1 MWEGVSHKCFVM
13 DLNGL
18 ELVAVSSILG
28 TIKLG
33 LTFHPLIMLY
43 LGIYLLTVSC
53 INRWEEGGGA
63 GDCFVIYAASLGW
76 MNGVKGVE
84 WIEKQKR
91 KRGRGVR

>member
-1 MWEGVSHKCFVM
+1 M
-13 DLNGL
+13 
-18 ELVAVSSILG
+18 
-28 TIKLG
+28 
-33 LTFHPLIMLY
+33 
-43 LGIYLLTVSC
+43 
-53 INRWEEGGGA
+53 GGGA